1 MSPMADLITDKKK
14 KSATNKTSNQN
25 RKGSINLGAFLQQAP
40 SLRNLNT
47 VRTQNSDKNNK
58 KERVADFYNLGLES
72 SMGQIKQPD

>member
-1 MSPMADLITDKKK
+1 
-14 KSATNKTSNQN
+14 
-25 RKGSINLGAFLQQAP
+25 LQQAP

-72 SMGQIKQPD
+72 SMG